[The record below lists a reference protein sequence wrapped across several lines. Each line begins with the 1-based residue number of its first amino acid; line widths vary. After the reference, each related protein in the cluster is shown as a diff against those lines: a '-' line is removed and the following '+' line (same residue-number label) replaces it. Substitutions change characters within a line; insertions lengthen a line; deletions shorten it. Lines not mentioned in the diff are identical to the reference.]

1 MRIENISAK
10 FVFVFNPIIYEN
22 HAKSLVTGYC
32 VRRKGTLLDELN
44 RAGGVVQSP
53 LTSQWKATQN
63 ETYLNLPPKGSKRYN
78 NKQFQNGEFSEEGI
92 FGP

>member
-1 MRIENISAK
+1 MKS
-10 FVFVFNPIIYEN
+10 
-22 HAKSLVTGYC
+22 HAKSLATGYC

-44 RAGGVVQSP
+44 RASGVVQSP

-63 ETYLNLPPKGSKRYN
+63 ETYLNQPPKGSKRYN